1 MEHIKDILRNC
12 PPGTDIP
19 SRAQIPNST
28 NSLSNRERL
37 TGSLGV
43 MSLANTF
50 KNFKPMP
57 GTERA
62 LAAFKAVL
70 DGPEFML
77 LCYGGVGNG
86 KTHLCE
92 AAAIELY
99 RRGKFCRVMKMPE
112 MLSTLRRAINNP
124 EMDYDTVLGNYCYA
138 ERLIVDDI
146 GAGEKSDREFSDRIL
161 ERIVGARYGR
171 QLLTI
176 MTSNLKF
183 EDLPE
188 RVKSRF
194 EDAVTSYLVLN
205 EGEDYRPKKKARKQ
219 KEKVSEN

>member
-1 MEHIKDILRNC
+1 
-12 PPGTDIP
+12 
-19 SRAQIPNST
+19 
-28 NSLSNRERL
+28 
-37 TGSLGV
+37 
-43 MSLANTF
+43 MSLDNTF
-50 KNFKPMP
+50 KKFKLVP

-70 DGPEFML
+70 NGPEYML

-99 RRGKFCRVMKMPE
+99 KRGKFCRVMKMPE

-124 EMDYDTVLGNYCYA
+124 EMDYEGILGNYCYA

-146 GAGEKSDREFSDRIL
+146 GAGGSDSEFGDRIL
-161 ERIVGARYGR
+161 ETIVVARYGR
-171 QLLTI
+171 QLFTI
-176 MTSNLKF
+176 MTSNR
-183 EDLPE
+183 EIRELPE

-194 EDAVTSYLVLN
+194 EDVVTSFLVLN
-205 EGEDYRPKKKARKQ
+205 EGADYRVKKKVK
-219 KEKVSEN
+219 

>member
-1 MEHIKDILRNC
+1 M
-12 PPGTDIP
+12 T
-19 SRAQIPNST
+19 
-28 NSLSNRERL
+28 SLD
-37 TGSLGV
+37 
-43 MSLANTF
+43 NTF
-50 KNFKPMP
+50 ENFKPMP
-57 GTERA
+57 GTSQVLE
-62 LAAFKAVL
+62 AFKAVL

-92 AAAIELY
+92 AAVIELY
-99 RRGKFCRVMKMPE
+99 KRGRFCRVMKMPE
-112 MLSTLRRAINNP
+112 MLSTLRRAIKDP
-124 EMDYDTVLGNYCYA
+124 DMSYDGILGNYCYA

-176 MTSNLKF
+176 MTTNVEIS
-183 EDLPE
+183 ELPE

-205 EGEDYRPKKKARKQ
+205 EGADYRRLRGEQ
-219 KEKVSEN
+219 R